1 MPRNALLSRKSKV
14 TVANDLDPQ
23 TPNRALSRRGFLAGA
38 AATGG
43 FVVLPSGTKLA
54 FADPAQPATGDIL
67 VYLFMRGG
75 ADGLSLVPPVGLQS
89 YYDLRIQDGFDITV
103 SQAQALDL
111 GHATLG
117 LHPAFAPVYPFW
129 QAGEM
134 AIVHAAG
141 SPASLSRTR
150 SHFEAEEVWERCGT
164 QRTTPTG
171 WLGRHLATSGDVSS
185 SLAGISHDRNIWSA
199 MQGFGGSLAI
209 SNINNFDVFGF
220 ENSADAR
227 TVLNA
232 INAGGGVVQS
242 EGQQTL
248 NAVNTINGI
257 DFNAIEPQN
266 GAVYN
271 NSNSLAREMR
281 QVAQLIRANV
291 GLRAVSVDVG
301 GWDTHSDMGVP
312 QSGNRMFDRIDR
324 LANGIQPF
332 LVDMGNDMNEITL
345 LVVSEFGRTI
355 NVNGNGGT
363 DHGRGSAMFAFGKS
377 IRGGVYGQFPDVIE
391 DGPEGDL
398 VVLND
403 FRQVYAE
410 ILDRRLD
417 NGANTSFVLNGYDPG
432 GNYLGLAV

>member
-1 MPRNALLSRKSKV
+1 MPLLRSRSSRV
-14 TVANDLDPQ
+14 SVCDDAETDAP
-23 TPNRALSRRGFLAGA
+23 RGALSRRGFLAGA

-54 FADPAQPATGDIL
+54 FADPANPATGDIL

-111 GHATLG
+111 GDPTLA
-117 LHPAFAPVYPFW
+117 LHPAFAPLYPFW
-129 QAGEM
+129 QANEM

-171 WLGRHLATSGDVSS
+171 WIGRHLATSGDVSTP
-185 SLAGISHDRNIWSA
+185 LAGVSHDQRIWSA

-220 ENSADAR
+220 ENRADAR
-227 TVLNA
+227 GVLNT

-266 GAVYN
+266 GANYPN
-271 NSNSLAREMR
+271 NNSLAREMR
-281 QVAQLIRANV
+281 QIAQLIRANV

-312 QSGNRMFDRIDR
+312 EAGNRMFDRIDR
-324 LANGIQPF
+324 LANGILPF
-332 LVDMGNDMNEITL
+332 LVDMGDDMNEITL

-363 DHGRGSAMFAFGKS
+363 DHGRGSAMFAFGKNV
-377 IRGGVYGQFPDVIE
+377 RGGIYGDFPDVIE

-417 NGANTSFVLNGYDPG
+417 NGANIPFVLNGYDPG
-432 GNYLGLAV
+432 GTYLGLTV